1 MIKIKP
7 IIFNAAAAFV
17 FSFFTALCAKSGL
30 PIALLKA
37 LIFAVIFGGLA
48 VGVQVLY
55 GMFLSDGGAAPQE
68 TQEEQKA
75 VGTKVDLVVSE
86 EDLPDD
92 KDAPAFFVDG
102 RRVVTDD
109 DVGGAKGSPAFQDV
123 SDGGAI
129 NAAQQNE
136 ALAAAEKVRET
147 KAAENIE
154 KKAQEISQANADAKA
169 SAAEE
174 AKPAFAPIDLAAKP
188 QPAQV
193 NEESVPEAVSS
204 GDEASKAASAKSG
217 DPELDELPDI
227 IGFGGG
233 GGEAAGSAPAQ
244 EDVIEDSEF
253 AQDGSVKVHR
263 QTELADGKI
272 ADVKDAP
279 VMAEAIRTILSK
291 EE

>member
-7 IIFNAAAAFV
+7 IIFSASAAFV
-17 FSFFTALCAKSGL
+17 FSFFTALFAKSGL
-30 PIALLKA
+30 PVSLLKA
-37 LIFAVIFGGLA
+37 AIFAVIFGGLA

-55 GMFLSDGGAAPQE
+55 GMFLADGGAAPQE
-68 TQEEQKA
+68 TQEEAKP
-75 VGTKVDLVVSE
+75 VGGRVDLVVSE

-92 KDAPAFFVDG
+92 KEAPSFFVDG
-102 RRVVTDD
+102 RRVVTDE
-109 DVGGAKGSPAFQDV
+109 DVGGAKTAPAFQDV

-129 NAAQQNE
+129 SAAQQNQ
-136 ALAAAEKVRET
+136 ALAAAEKVREA

-154 KKAQEISQANADAKA
+154 IKAQGISAANAQ
-169 SAAEE
+169 AAQE
-174 AKPAFAPIDLAAKP
+174 AKPAFAPIDLAASG
-188 QPAQV
+188 QGAAV
-193 NEESVPEAVSS
+193 SEEAVPEVPHA
-204 GDEASKAASAKSG
+204 EEPKAAPSKPS

-227 IGFGGG
+227 SGFSGGG
-233 GGEAAGSAPAQ
+233 DGAAPAAAH

-263 QTELADGKI
+263 QTELADGKV

-279 VMAEAIRTILSK
+279 IMAEAIRTILKK